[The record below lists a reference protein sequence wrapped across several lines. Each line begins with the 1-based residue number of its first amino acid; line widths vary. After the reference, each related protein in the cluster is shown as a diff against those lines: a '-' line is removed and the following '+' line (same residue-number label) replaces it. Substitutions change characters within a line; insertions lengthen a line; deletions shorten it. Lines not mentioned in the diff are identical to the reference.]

1 MPMPLRPSGDPLV
14 IHRAKP
20 ADLEGLAIRVADHCY
35 GCTAGAGSG
44 CGGAI
49 TT

>member
-1 MPMPLRPSGDPLV
+1 MEIDFPGQRRLHVKDF
-14 IHRAKP
+14 
-20 ADLEGLAIRVADHCY
+20 DLDSWLQHNIKTERHCY

-49 TT
+49 AE